1 MKKSISLRIIV
12 LLLIPLL
19 FSIVSSY
26 ANNTVVIVDGSGSVA
41 GMSKTRP
48 YNSIRMLTAELT
60 EYLSKLSV
68 KDTVSLIHFTDRIQ
82 GIYTYA
88 GYSKSIQ
95 AVIDSL
101 RFIPKG
107 NTDFSVALNA
117 LDDISRYSRV
127 IIISDGLNNSGPSND
142 EICYRLKQIAERLNG
157 KVYFLLLNEADLHNQ
172 IIQFVSDSENI
183 SLVRSLTEVPSY
195 STDNKLENA
204 TPDSTSHDGLIST
217 EDSVTQASDTKSN
230 SCCTFDWKYVKIILI
245 VLLCIAII
253 ALIGYLIYQFGPLF
267 IQASAGA
274 IQKAIFLLYN
284 LPKGLF
290 NIVFK
295 ILPESM
301 RSFLTEIMPS
311 KEAFKVG
318 KVIPSSEQQSKALEA
333 MQKETGKAMRYKN
346 GEIDFKPVSKFQV
359 KLKGSLD
366 KNIPETLDPRSKV
379 FKAQEAARDQMLKS
393 KKGRKT
399 IGQYVGKSP
408 KDITIDDYTCWK
420 DDMLNF
426 GKPNHNPLTPH
437 ETIDG
442 KYMQWVPKK
451 YHDVSWGGVSH
462 SGGVSLLKSIRNY
475 LTKIA

>member
-1 MKKSISLRIIV
+1 MKKTITLRIIV

-19 FSIVSSY
+19 FSIVFSY
-26 ANNTVVIVDGSGSVA
+26 ASNTVVIVDGSGSVA

-48 YNSIRMLTAELT
+48 HNSIRMITAELT
-60 EYLSKLSV
+60 EYLSKLSA
-68 KDTVSLIHFTDRIQ
+68 KDTVSLIHFTDKNQ

-117 LDDISRYSRV
+117 LDEISRYRRV

-142 EICYRLKQIAERLNG
+142 EICNRLKQIAENLKG
-157 KVYFLLLNEADLHNQ
+157 EVYFLLLNEADSHNQ
-172 IIQFVSDSENI
+172 IIQFVCDSENI
-183 SLVRSLTEVPSY
+183 SLVRSLSDIPSY
-195 STDNKLENA
+195 STNSKLDNS
-204 TPDSTSHDGLIST
+204 TSDSTSNEGLIST
-217 EDSVTQASDTKSN
+217 EDNVTQASDTKSN

-253 ALIGYLIYQFGPLF
+253 ALIGYLIYLFWPLF
-267 IQASAGA
+267 ILASAGA

-284 LPKGLF
+284 LPNGLF

-301 RSFLTEIMPS
+301 RTFLTEIMPS

-318 KVIPSSEQQSKALEA
+318 KVIPSSEQQAKALEA

-399 IGQYVGKSP
+399 IGQYVGKST
-408 KDITIDDYTCWK
+408 KGITVDDYTCWK

-442 KYMQWVPKK
+442 RCMQWVPKK

-475 LTKIA
+475 LAKIS